1 MLVKDYM
8 SRHPYLLEEDSS
20 IVDAQR
26 YMNDVHVR
34 HLPVVGDGKRLL
46 GLITRETLMIE
57 PGSLDSLNV
66 WEITR
71 YLSGM
76 KVKKIMIK
84 ARDVISVNET
94 VAIEDAA
101 LIMIENKIGC
111 LPVLKDRVVVG
122 MITHEDLLVQLCR
135 LLVTRRPGLRVAV
148 SMPDKTGE
156 NQKLVDCIKNQGWE
170 IQSMGGMPDPKDD
183 TRYSTVVKIIAD
195 IPMKEVENII
205 NQVEGQKVRD
215 IRETA

>member
-8 SRHPYLLEEDSS
+8 SRHPFMLEEDTS
-20 IVDAQR
+20 IVEAQR
-26 YMNDVHVR
+26 YMSEVDVR

-57 PGSLDSLNV
+57 PGALDSLNV

-84 ARDVISVNET
+84 ARDVYTIDENAT
-94 VAIEDAA
+94 IEDGAVKM
-101 LIMIENKIGC
+101 LENKIGC
-111 LPVLKDRVVVG
+111 LPVLKDRIVVG
-122 MITHEDLLVQLCR
+122 IITQEDLLVQLCR

-148 SMPDKTGE
+148 SMPDQTGE
-156 NQKLVDCIKNQGWE
+156 ARKLMNCIKNQGWE
-170 IQSMGGMPDPKDD
+170 IQSMGGMPDPKDEA
-183 TRYSTVVKIIAD
+183 RYSTVVKIIAD
-195 IPMKEVENII
+195 APMEEVENII